1 MLTVGRDER
10 SQITIP
16 NPTLDKVDQGRKDDQ
31 GHDEEER
38 EGKQGVFRSVHRD
51 VHDLDR
57 AAESRAKYISEGAR
71 SNVWVSPYAQEHLIL
86 ILERSKDSKQT

>member
-51 VHDLDR
+51 VHDFDR
-57 AAESRAKYISEGAR
+57 AAESGARHISLGAR
-71 SNVWVSPYAQEHLIL
+71 SSVGGIAIL
-86 ILERSKDSKQT
+86 TKAFGSDT